1 MEPTLDFDINVNV
14 NINRGDEMKIGE
26 VAQRT
31 EVATRLI
38 RYYEQQGL
46 LHADRT
52 ANGYRSYDE
61 DDVLRVQRVAGL
73 VQAGLP
79 TRLVKVLLDA
89 EDAAYRHEPTCPLAV
104 AEQLAEELTG
114 LEERIAC
121 LTKSRNT
128 IREFLTRTQHQVLL
142 AEASGPAPA

>member
-1 MEPTLDFDINVNV
+1 
-14 NINRGDEMKIGE
+14 MKIGE
-26 VAQRT
+26 VGRRT
-31 EVATRLI
+31 QVPTRMI

-46 LHADRT
+46 VSADRT
-52 ANGYRSYDE
+52 PNGYRSYDE
-61 DDVLRVQRVAGL
+61 DDVARVQRVADL

-89 EDAAYRHEPTCPLAV
+89 EDAAYRHEPSCPLAV
-104 AEQLAEELTG
+104 AEQLANELTG
-114 LEERIAC
+114 LDERIAC

-142 AEASGPAPA
+142 ADDSGPATA

>member
-89 EDAAYRHEPTCPLAV
+89 EDAAYR
-104 AEQLAEELTG
+104 
-114 LEERIAC
+114 R
-121 LTKSRNT
+121 
-128 IREFLTRTQHQVLL
+128 
-142 AEASGPAPA
+142 